1 MHKNP
6 NEVGTNLAVIDNAQ
20 NDNDFLIFLDNI
32 GIRYPQIVGVF
43 WWCLRK
49 LKSKIGSHF
58 RRNISEQRVR
68 VSWTLTCNEK
78 VTSLIRHY
86 TENNLRGT
94 GALFVPEL
102 SLLSLLLSPRAIP

>member
-6 NEVGTNLAVIDNAQ
+6 NEVGANLAVIDNAQ
-20 NDNDFLIFLDNI
+20 NGNDFEIFLDNV
-32 GIRYPQIVGVF
+32 GIRYPQIVGGF
-43 WWCLRK
+43 WWCRLRK
-49 LKSKIGSHF
+49 LKSKVGSF
-58 RRNISEQRVR
+58 RRNIWEQRVR

-86 TENNLRGT
+86 TENNLRCGT

-102 SLLSLLLSPRAIP
+102 SLLLSPRAIP